1 MPDSSTDRELDRLLG
16 FNENPEHDGFVLE
29 VMHRVQHERRKR
41 RIILACFGSIG
52 AAFGLA
58 GAVLL
63 SDPIARIFSGLP
75 PTATMQAVLIGV
87 AAVAFYGWFMNEDI
101 SIST

>member
-1 MPDSSTDRELDRLLG
+1 MPDLSTDRELDRLLG
-16 FNENPEHDGFVLE
+16 FDDSPAPDGFVLQ
-29 VMHRVQHERRKR
+29 VMHRVQRERRKR

-52 AAFGLA
+52 AVFGLA
-58 GAVLL
+58 GAALL
-63 SDPIARIFSGLP
+63 SDPIASIFSDLP